1 VVENASCKLES
12 NQIKQISELNTMP
25 VSKNESTQAADLLA
39 KELTKV
45 DAKLALSDHIVS
57 TSHTLKLKARTL
69 RYTATC
75 GTVII
80 NEDQEKDGVFE
91 GTKPKAQMFFVAYTL
106 QGVKDS
112 AMRPLLFSFNGGPG
126 SSSVWLH
133 LGIAGPKR
141 VPCDAMGNPLLPH
154 RLVDNEHTLL
164 TEADIVFI
172 DPIGTGFSRM
182 VEGEKTK
189 EFHDYQRDIESVG
202 EFIRLY
208 LSRNNRWNS
217 PKFLMGE
224 SYGTTRAAGLSN
236 HLQEKHGIALNGV
249 ALVSCAVEFQTL
261 LFDHGNDLPY
271 VIYLPTYAAT
281 AWYHKAL
288 APELQK
294 QSLAAVVAAAEKFAN
309 DTYHVALLKGA
320 RITSKEREDVA
331 QQVALY
337 SGLSKEFLLN
347 CNLRVSDTR
356 FFKELLRSR
365 GQVVGR
371 LDSRFIG
378 YDKDSGGETMESD
391 PSFSGLLQAYSSCIN
406 QYLRDELNFTQ
417 THPYN
422 VIASLWDKWSYKA
435 FSNKYVNV
443 GDSLRQAM
451 HGNPNM
457 KVYVAS
463 GYYDLATPH
472 ASGDFTL
479 AHLGL
484 HESLRQNIRVRYYE
498 SGHLMYVHKASL
510 EQMGKDLRQLLKS

>member
-1 VVENASCKLES
+1 MTTPSLKIES
-12 NQIKQISELNTMP
+12 NPT
-25 VSKNESTQAADLLA
+25 ADQSN
-39 KELTKV
+39 KDLTKIESKV
-45 DAKLALSDHIVS
+45 LLTDHIVS
-57 TSHTLKLKARTL
+57 TSHTLKLKTRNMK
-69 RYTATC
+69 YTATC
-75 GTVII
+75 GTIVI
-80 NEDQEKDGVFE
+80 NEDQEKDGVYE
-91 GTKPKAQMFFVAYTL
+91 GAKPKAQMFFIAYTL

-112 AMRPLLFSFNGGPG
+112 ANRPLLFSFNGGPG

-141 VPCDAMGNPLLPH
+141 VLCDAIGNPALPH

-164 TEADIVFI
+164 GEADMVFI

-236 HLQEKHGIALNGV
+236 HLQEKHGIALNGIV
-249 ALVSCAVEFQTL
+249 LVSCAVEFQTL
-261 LFDHGNDLPY
+261 CFDHGNDLPY

-288 APELQK
+288 ALTLQK
-294 QSLAAVVAAAEKFAN
+294 QTLAAVVAAAEKFAN

-320 RITSKEREDVA
+320 RLTAKEREEVA

-337 SGLSKEFLLN
+337 SGLSKEFVLN
-347 CNLRVSDTR
+347 CNLRVSDNR

-365 GQVVGR
+365 GQTIGR
-371 LDSRFIG
+371 LDSRFVG
-378 YDKDSGGETMESD
+378 YDKDSGGETIETD
-391 PSFSGLLQAYSSCIN
+391 PSFNGLLQAYSSCIN
-406 QYLRDELNFTQ
+406 QYLRDDLNFMQ
-417 THPYN
+417 ANPYN
-422 VIASLWDKWSYKA
+422 VIASLWDKWSYKE

-451 HGNPNM
+451 HGNPHM
-457 KVYVAS
+457 KIYVAS

-484 HESLRQNIRVRYYE
+484 HESLRKNIQIRYYE
-498 SGHLMYVHKASL
+498 SGHMMYVHKASL
-510 EQMGKDLRQLLKS
+510 EQMAKDLRQLLKS

>member
-1 VVENASCKLES
+1 
-12 NQIKQISELNTMP
+12 MP
-25 VSKNESTQAADLLA
+25 LPKNESVQRP
-39 KELTKV
+39 ELTANEAAKV
-45 DAKLALSDHIVS
+45 DAKPVLADHIVT
-57 TSHTLKLKARTL
+57 TSHSLKLMAGTLK
-69 RYTATC
+69 YTATC
-75 GTVII
+75 GTVLI

-91 GTKPKAQMFFVAYTL
+91 GAKPKAQMFFIAYTL

-112 AMRPLLFSFNGGPG
+112 ATRPLLFSFNGGPG

-141 VPCDAMGNPLLPH
+141 VPCDAMGNPSLPH

-164 TEADIVFI
+164 AEADLVFI

-189 EFHDYQRDIESVG
+189 EFHDYQRDVESVG

-208 LSRNNRWNS
+208 LSQNNRWNS

-236 HLQEKHGIALNGV
+236 HLQEKHGIALNGI

-261 LFDHGNDLPY
+261 CFDHGNDLPY
-271 VIYLPTYAAT
+271 VIYLPGYAAT

-288 APELQK
+288 APVLQK

-309 DTYHVALLKGA
+309 DIYHVALLKGA
-320 RITSKEREDVA
+320 RITAKEREEVA

-337 SGLSKEFLLN
+337 SGLSKEFVLD
-347 CNLRVSDTR
+347 CNLRVSDSR
-356 FFKELLRSR
+356 FFKELLRAR
-365 GQVVGR
+365 GQIVGR

-378 YDKDSGGETMESD
+378 YDKDSGGETIEHD
-391 PSFSGLLQAYSSCIN
+391 PSFNGLRQAYSSCIN
-406 QYLRDELNFTQ
+406 QYLREDLKFTQ
-417 THPYN
+417 TNPYN
-422 VIASLWDKWSYKA
+422 VIALLWDKWSYKE
-435 FSNKYVNV
+435 FTNKYVNV

-451 HGNPNM
+451 HGNPNL
-457 KVYVAS
+457 KIYVAS

-484 HESLRQNIRVRYYE
+484 HESLRKNIQIRYYE
-498 SGHLMYVHKASL
+498 SGHMMYVHKASL
-510 EQMGKDLRQLLKS
+510 EQMGKDLRQLVKS

>member
-1 VVENASCKLES
+1 MSIQKSGAA
-12 NQIKQISELNTMP
+12 
-25 VSKNESTQAADLLA
+25 QAADQLNNDSGKTGVKPA
-39 KELTKV
+39 PV
-45 DAKLALSDHIVS
+45 DHIV
-57 TSHTLKLKARTL
+57 TTTHALKLKTRTL
-69 RYTATC
+69 KYEASC
-75 GTVII
+75 GTVVID
-80 NEDQEKDGVFE
+80 EDQEKDGVFE
-91 GTKPKAQMFFVAYTL
+91 GTKPRAQMFFVAYTL
-106 QGVKDS
+106 QGVKDRAS
-112 AMRPLLFSFNGGPG
+112 RPILFSFNGGPG

-141 VPCDAMGNPLLPH
+141 IPCDAMGLPLWPH

-164 TEADIVFI
+164 GQTDLVFI

-236 HLQEKHGIALNGV
+236 HLQQKHGIALNGI
-249 ALVSCAVEFQTL
+249 ALVSCAIEFQTI

-281 AWYHKAL
+281 AWYHQAL
-288 APELQK
+288 SPALQK
-294 QSLAAVVAAAEKFAN
+294 KSLASVVAAAEQFAN
-309 DTYHVALLKGA
+309 GDYHVALLKGA
-320 RITSKEREDVA
+320 RLSRKEREQIAD
-331 QQVALY
+331 QLSLY
-337 SGLSKEFLLN
+337 SGLSREFVLD
-347 CNLRVSDTR
+347 CNLRVSDQR

-365 GQVVGR
+365 GRTVGR

-378 YDKDSGGETMESD
+378 YDKDSAGDNIETD
-391 PSFSGLLQAYSSCIN
+391 ASFNALLQSYSSCIN
-406 QYLRDELNFTQ
+406 QYLRDDLKFTQ
-417 THPYN
+417 SHPYN
-422 VIASLWDKWSYKA
+422 VIASLWDKWSYKE
-435 FSNKYVNV
+435 FTNKYVNV

-451 HGNPNM
+451 HGNPEM
-457 KVYVAS
+457 KIYVAS

-484 HESLRQNIRVRYYE
+484 HESLRKNIQIRYFE
-498 SGHLMYVHKASL
+498 SGHMMYVHKASL
-510 EQMGKDLRQLLKS
+510 EQMSKDLIQFTKAPS

>member
-1 VVENASCKLES
+1 MTTPSLKIES
-12 NQIKQISELNTMP
+12 NPT
-25 VSKNESTQAADLLA
+25 ADQSN
-39 KELTKV
+39 KDLTKIESKV
-45 DAKLALSDHIVS
+45 LLTDHIVS
-57 TSHTLKLKARTL
+57 TSHTLKLKTRNIK
-69 RYTATC
+69 YTATC
-75 GTVII
+75 GTIVL

-91 GTKPKAQMFFVAYTL
+91 GAKPKAQMFFIAYTL

-112 AMRPLLFSFNGGPG
+112 ANRPLLFSFNGGPG

-141 VPCDAMGNPLLPH
+141 IPCDAMGNPALPH

-164 TEADIVFI
+164 GEADMVFI

-236 HLQEKHGIALNGV
+236 HLQEKHGIALNGI

-261 LFDHGNDLPY
+261 CFDHGNDLPY

-288 APELQK
+288 APTLQK
-294 QSLAAVVAAAEKFAN
+294 QTLAAVVAAAEKFAN

-320 RITSKEREDVA
+320 RLTAKEREEVA

-337 SGLSKEFLLN
+337 SGLSKEFVLN
-347 CNLRVSDTR
+347 CNLRVSDNR

-365 GQVVGR
+365 GQTIGR
-371 LDSRFIG
+371 LDSRFVG
-378 YDKDSGGETMESD
+378 YDKDSGGETIETD
-391 PSFSGLLQAYSSCIN
+391 PSFNGLLQAYSSCIN
-406 QYLRDELNFTQ
+406 QYLRDDLNFMQ
-417 THPYN
+417 ANPYN
-422 VIASLWDKWSYKA
+422 VIASLWDKWSYKE

-451 HGNPNM
+451 HGNPHM
-457 KVYVAS
+457 KIYVAS

-484 HESLRQNIRVRYYE
+484 HESLRKNIQIRYYE
-498 SGHLMYVHKASL
+498 SGHMMYVHNASL
-510 EQMGKDLRQLLKS
+510 EQMAKDLRQLLKS